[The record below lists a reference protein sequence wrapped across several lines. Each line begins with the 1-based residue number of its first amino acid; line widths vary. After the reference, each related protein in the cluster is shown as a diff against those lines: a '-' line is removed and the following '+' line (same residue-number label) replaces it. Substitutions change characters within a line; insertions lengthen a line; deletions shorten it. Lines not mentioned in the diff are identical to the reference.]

1 MKKFDMASAVL
12 SLVYTNSC
20 FVVAMENQV
29 FVNALDV
36 NFTYKIHT
44 SANPKGTL
52 AASLGPKFCVAAPAE
67 TAGAVTL
74 TWFQRFFVV
83 SHEGEDCNRFSSES
97 ALTITAHYTE
107 VACLALSHDGK
118 LVVTASGKVSL

>member
-1 MKKFDMASAVL
+1 MASAVL

-74 TWFQRFFVV
+74 TWFQRDVV
-83 SHEGEDCNRFSSES
+83 
-97 ALTITAHYTE
+97 
-107 VACLALSHDGK
+107 
-118 LVVTASGKVSL
+118 

>member
-1 MKKFDMASAVL
+1 MASAVL

-36 NFTYKIHT
+36 DFVCKIAT

-52 AASLGPKFCVAAPAE
+52 AASKGSNFCIAAPAE
-67 TAGAVTL
+67 TAGAITL
-74 TWFQRFFVV
+74 TWFQREVV
-83 SHEGEDCNRFSSES
+83 
-97 ALTITAHYTE
+97 
-107 VACLALSHDGK
+107 
-118 LVVTASGKVSL
+118 